1 MGGQLAEKS
10 EEGLAC
16 IFTGGH
22 EEVLET
28 LSQAARGARVKS
40 LHREWGKARG
50 AG

>member
-1 MGGQLAEKS
+1 MGRQLAEKS

-28 LSQAARGARVKS
+28 ILQAVRG
-40 LHREWGKARG
+40 
-50 AG
+50 